1 MKLLQTGLLLT
12 IMVCCL
18 TACTGLAMLADDKR
32 SLGEIT
38 EDVTITSSI
47 NAKFFSDEM
56 VSALAVN
63 VDTYRGVVTLDGL
76 VANQAAAARAIDLAL
91 STRNVNK
98 VISNLTIRTQALSP
112 RGIVYQ

>member
-1 MKLLQTGLLLT
+1 MKLLLAGLSQA

-38 EDVTITSSI
+38 EDATITTSI
-47 NAKFFSDEM
+47 NAKFFSDDM
-56 VSALAVN
+56 VSPLDVN

-91 STRNVNK
+91 STRNVTK